1 MKLIDRVFQKL
12 GYVKA
17 SKRSY
22 AGAVVNRLTSG
33 WPITSQ
39 SADEE
44 IRTSLKNLRARSREL
59 ARNNDYARKF
69 LKLCVTNVV
78 GAYGMTMQNK
88 AKDSNG
94 KLDTLANTKIEEAWE
109 EWCRKENCD
118 ISRELSWVDMQRLF
132 IETVARDGEILVKK
146 IAADNRFKFS
156 LQLLEADHLDENYN
170 LVLPNGNKIK
180 MGIEFDKWQR
190 RVAYHLLVN
199 HPGDYTYVRAGNR
212 YERVPAVEIMH
223 VYMKERPSQSRGV
236 PWMHS
241 AMTRLNM
248 LGAYEEAELVAARL
262 GASKMGFYETPT
274 GVEYIGDAIDN
285 GNLVKEVEPGIFE
298 QLPAGI
304 TFKPFDPQHPV
315 GNFQFFMKTVLRGIA
330 SGLLVSYNSLAS
342 DLESTSYSSVRAGSL
357 EERDMWRVLQNWMVT
372 NYCDEVFESWLKM
385 ALLTQ
390 AISLP
395 SAKFEKFNAPK
406 WQVRGWQWID
416 PLKDVKANIEAI
428 QFGLKTRS
436 MIAAEQG
443 YDIEDIFEQLI
454 HEKELMKKLGLE
466 FYLPDEKY
474 LMEEDE
480 KDA

>member
-1 MKLIDRVFQKL
+1 MKILDSVFQKL
-12 GYVKA
+12 GYIK
-17 SKRSY
+17 KRNY
-22 AGAVVNRLTSG
+22 AAATMNRLTAG
-33 WPITSQ
+33 WTITSQ

-44 IRTSLKNLRARSREL
+44 IKASLKNLRARSREL

-69 LKLCVTNVV
+69 LKLCVTNIV
-78 GAYGMTMQNK
+78 GPHGMTMQNK
-88 AKDSNG
+88 AKDFAG
-94 KLDTLANTKIEEAWE
+94 KLDALANTKIEEAWE

-132 IETVARDGEILVKK
+132 IETVARDGEILIKK
-146 IAADNRFKFS
+146 IPSDNRFKFS
-156 LQLLEADHLDENYN
+156 LQFLEADHLDENYN
-170 LVLPNGNKIK
+170 QVLSNGNRIK

-199 HPGDYTYVRAGNR
+199 HPGDYTYMRAGNR
-212 YERVPAVEIMH
+212 YERISADEIMH
-223 VYMKERPSQSRGV
+223 VYVKERPSQSRGV
-236 PWMHS
+236 PWMHT

-248 LGAYEEAELVAARL
+248 LGAYEEAELVAARI

-274 GVEYIGDAIDN
+274 GTEYVGDAIDN

-298 QLPAGI
+298 QLPAGVS
-304 TFKPFDPQHPV
+304 FKPFDPQHPA
-315 GNFQFFMKTVLRGIA
+315 GNFQFFMKTVLRGVA

-372 NYCDEVFESWLKM
+372 NFCDEVFESWLKM

-390 AISLP
+390 AVTLP
-395 SAKFEKFNAPK
+395 AGKFNKFNAPK

-416 PLKDVKANIEAI
+416 PLKDVKANVEAI
-428 QFGLKTRS
+428 QFGLKTRA

-454 HEKELMKKLGLE
+454 HEKELMEKLGLAFKE
-466 FYLPDEKY
+466 PDEKY
-474 LMEEDE
+474 IIEEGE
-480 KDA
+480 ENA